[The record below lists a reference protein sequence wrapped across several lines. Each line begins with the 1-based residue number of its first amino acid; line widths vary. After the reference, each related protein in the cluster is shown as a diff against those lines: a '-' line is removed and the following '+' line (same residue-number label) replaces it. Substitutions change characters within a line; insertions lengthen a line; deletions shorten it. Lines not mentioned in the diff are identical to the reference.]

1 MTKRDKILLK
11 KININQKILSDTVK
25 ELHISSPNDLDSIH
39 VMMRR
44 GMVQTVAD
52 IFELTVPISE
62 DVLKELPLNVGIIKQ
77 F

>member
-1 MTKRDKILLK
+1 
-11 KININQKILSDTVK
+11 
-25 ELHISSPNDLDSIH
+25 
-39 VMMRR
+39 
-44 GMVQTVAD
+44 MVQTVAD